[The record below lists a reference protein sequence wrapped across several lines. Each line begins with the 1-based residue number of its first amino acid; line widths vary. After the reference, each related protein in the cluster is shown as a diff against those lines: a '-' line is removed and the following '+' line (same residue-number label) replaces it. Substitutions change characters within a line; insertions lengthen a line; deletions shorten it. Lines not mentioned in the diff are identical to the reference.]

1 MPLRF
6 AIRSLKARIFLALAA
21 ILLLVACV
29 VMVYSLLA
37 VRASAIAAEERSV
50 QNVLRM
56 AELAIRSEYH
66 TLLAGKVALV
76 QERKARFRE
85 FDRVVLQTLAHYQ
98 ALAQQGRLSEA
109 EAQALALAW
118 LQKIRPVGGEYLL
131 VFDRD
136 GVALVYPEPA
146 LLGTQLSG
154 YTDFKGRSVV
164 AAAWDEADR
173 YGETVLIYD
182 WKAVGSDRLVQRYG
196 HFLPYRPWNWMV
208 ASVGRVDEVQGEADA
223 RLAQFRAELARSLAQ
238 VEVIGNGAV
247 FVFDGQ
253 GQWVVRPSAA
263 NGDIDAQAQA
273 ALRAAAGNRATARF
287 RGQDG
292 RAMQGWATYVRALDW
307 YVAVSAPEDALT
319 APARELVTRQ
329 ALVFAG
335 GLLLGLLLA
344 WAVASG
350 IARPLVRLGQYA
362 RGLAGADFSAERT
375 QTMPAALL
383 DERQDEIGELARSF
397 ASMETALYRN
407 VRTLLAVTGERE
419 RIEGELGV
427 ARDIQLGLLP
437 KVFPAFPERPE
448 IDLHA
453 TLVSAREIGG
463 DLYDFFLAGDTLNFT
478 IGDVAGKG
486 VPAALFMAI
495 TKTLMKTAGESC
507 ATPAAAVRQ
516 VNDHL
521 ARDNPNLM
529 FVTAFNGVLDLHS
542 GALRYA
548 NAGHNPPLI
557 LRADGR
563 CEVLRSVS
571 GPALGAFEDMDYT
584 GYAAQLQ
591 AGEWLLLYTDG
602 VTEAMDGEGR
612 LYGEARLLAQ
622 FAALAPQGSA
632 ASLIRALMA
641 DLALHAGGTDQ
652 SDDITLLAIRYLGVD
667 HDKEQT

>member
-1 MPLRF
+1 MRL
-6 AIRSLKARIFLALAA
+6 AIHSLKARIFLALAA
-21 ILLLVACV
+21 ILGLVACV
-29 VMVYSLLA
+29 VMAHSLLA
-37 VRASAIAAEERSV
+37 VRESAIVAEQRSV

-85 FDRVVLQTLAHYQ
+85 FDRVILQTLAHYQ
-98 ALAQQGRLSEA
+98 NLATQGQLSEQ
-109 EAQALALAW
+109 EARTQALAW

-182 WKAVGSDRLVQRYG
+182 WKAVGSNRLVQRYG
-196 HFLPYRPWNWMV
+196 HFLPFRPWNWMV

-223 RLAQFRAELARSLAQ
+223 RLAQFRTELARSLGQ
-238 VEVIGNGAV
+238 VEVSGNGAV
-247 FVFDGQ
+247 VIFDGQ
-253 GQWVVRPSAA
+253 GQWVVPPAAA
-263 NGDIDAQAQA
+263 NDDIDPRAKT
-273 ALRAAAGNRATARF
+273 ALRAAAGNRDAVHFQGR
-287 RGQDG
+287 DG
-292 RAMQGWATYVRALDW
+292 RVMQGWATYVRALDW
-307 YVAVSAPEDALT
+307 YVAVAAPEAALT
-319 APARELVTRQ
+319 APARNLVTRQ

-362 RGLAGADFSAERT
+362 KGLAGADFSAAPV
-375 QTMPAALL
+375 QSMPADLA
-383 DERQDEIGELARSF
+383 DGRQDEIGALARSF

-407 VRTLLAVTGERE
+407 VRSLVEITGERE

-437 KVFPAFPERPE
+437 KMFPAFPERPE

-463 DLYDFFLAGDTLNFT
+463 DLYDFFLTGDTLNFT

-495 TKTLMKTAGESC
+495 TKTLMKAAGESC
-507 ATPAAAVRQ
+507 TTPGAAVCQ

-529 FVTAFNGVLDLHS
+529 FVTAFNGVLDLHT
-542 GALRYA
+542 GELQFA

-563 CEVLRSVS
+563 CEILRNIS
-571 GPALGAFEDMDYT
+571 GPALGAFEDME
-584 GYAAQLQ
+584 YASFTEYLQ
-591 AGEWLLLYTDG
+591 PGDWLLLYTDG
-602 VTEAMDGEGR
+602 VTEAMDAAGQ
-612 LYGEARLLAQ
+612 LYGETRLAQ
-622 FAALAPQGSA
+622 LMAACDTRGNAEQ
-632 ASLIRALMA
+632 RVNTLMA
-641 DLALHAGGTDQ
+641 DLATHVGAADQ
-652 SDDITLLAIRYLGVD
+652 SDDITVLAIRYLGAAT
-667 HDKEQT
+667 HTDKEET